1 MTVTPSGEIS
11 WRGYGYTSAPA
22 DEERAR
28 VGSMKV
34 GNVGDW
40 DLSRLEDE
48 TLVTGG
54 TDGIVSRAAIYSV
67 LLLANKCLVL
77 TAGFL

>member
-11 WRGYGYTSAPA
+11 WRGYESTSAA
-22 DEERAR
+22 SDEEKAG

-34 GNVGDW
+34 GNAGDW

-54 TDGIVSRAAIYSV
+54 TDGTVSRAAIYSV

-77 TAGFL
+77 TACFL